1 MLDRLTLN
9 PEGRDPY
16 ALYQCIRDK
25 VSVHVGETIERVR
38 LSVYEF
44 QQGALTLD
52 GFDVYWWAVIY
63 RRLYVQILD
72 RLDDLGRRIKPVT
85 ELDPVAKEMVKGNHE
100 CVKDIV
106 SFMQAWWAVSDDLAA
121 LTDFRPFEDRVKEK
135 PYRSK
140 EGRLIRLMKSII
152 RVQRVS

>member
-1 MLDRLTLN
+1 
-9 PEGRDPY
+9 
-16 ALYQCIRDK
+16 
-25 VSVHVGETIERVR
+25 
-38 LSVYEF
+38 VYEF